1 MLQNWHLFL
10 AFSYLSVLNKAIILL
25 MAMIMHNKVG
35 FIMTLEKN
43 DAYNYELSY
52 NLKLICTIQLFL
64 LVSVDNRNRISI
76 IWKKVTF
83 V

>member
-1 MLQNWHLFL
+1 
-10 AFSYLSVLNKAIILL
+10 

-64 LVSVDNRNRISI
+64 LVSVSR
-76 IWKKVTF
+76 
-83 V
+83 